1 MTPRTAFLFLFLFLI
16 AVVAGY
22 AWRRAHRLA
31 PTAATSSAVAR
42 LTAVPEPP
50 YLAFRSLTLD
60 DSYNHVVLAA
70 LSSLGRRFVTPMA
83 CVRFHMAA
91 GQGICLDA
99 QDQGLSMRYF
109 AYVFDERFR
118 RGVEFPLTG
127 IPSRARV
134 SPDGSRAA
142 VTVFEGGHS
151 YADDMFST
159 RTTLFDLRQGR
170 VIGELEQFAVER
182 DGRPFKSID
191 FNFWGV
197 TFARDSDHYYATLSS
212 AGVYYLVEGWIGQRR
227 MTVLRAGVECPS
239 LSPDGRRLVFKSRRT
254 AGGGPF
260 WDLHVLDLTTM
271 RETALAKEQRSI
283 DDQVEWL
290 DTDRIVYQLAGEN
303 GGEIWSLRTDGSSA
317 PARLLANAYSP
328 AMVQRTSR

>member
-1 MTPRTAFLFLFLFLI
+1 MTRRTAFLVLCLLLVAI
-16 AVVAGY
+16 VAGY
-22 AWRRAHRLA
+22 AWRRTHRLA
-31 PTAATSSAVAR
+31 RTAVAVSPLER
-42 LTAVPEPP
+42 LSTVPAAP

-70 LSSLGRRFVTPMA
+70 LSSLSHRFVTPVA

-91 GQGICLDA
+91 GEGICLDA

-109 AYVFDERFR
+109 AYVFDERFQ
-118 RGVEFPLTG
+118 RGAEFTLTG

-151 YADDMFST
+151 YADDTLST
-159 RTTLFDLRQGR
+159 RTTLFDLRQSR
-170 VIGELEQFAVER
+170 VIGELEQFTVAR
-182 DGRPFKSID
+182 DGRPFKNVD

-197 TFARDSDHYYATLSS
+197 TFARDSDHYYATLASG
-212 AGVYYLVEGWIGQRR
+212 GVYYLVEGWIGQRR
-227 MTVLRAGVECPS
+227 MTVMRAGVECPS
-239 LSPDGRRLVFKSRRT
+239 LSPDGRRLVFKSRRS
-254 AGGGPF
+254 ADNEAF

-271 RETALAKEQRSI
+271 RETALTREQRSI

-290 DTDRIVYQLAGEN
+290 DNERIAYQLVGES
-303 GGEIWSLRTDGSSA
+303 GGEIWSLRTDGSAA
-317 PARLLANAYSP
+317 PALVLANAYSP
-328 AMVQRTSR
+328 AMVQAIR